1 MNTFTEHDRKLSET
15 LRSLSLETPAAPARH
30 QLRPVLMA
38 GGALVVAA
46 GLALLLWPPVSG
58 YWGRAPDDSDTPAR
72 AGAQQQA
79 PATQADPVNKVETAG
94 ALSAPI
100 REVTGSGYLIA
111 PHSTTVFAKYEG
123 RITQVA
129 VEIGDRVAAGQPL
142 VVLEDASARFS
153 LEQARIDQASARLA
167 LAARR
172 ITADQARATLAR
184 KEALA
189 AVLSRQDVE
198 DARTALA
205 RADNDVAQ
213 AGQDVDKATLSV
225 AIARERIDALT
236 VRAPI
241 AGVVTRLGAHVGD
254 TVLARTDSTLE
265 RLSLA
270 TIVDTDSMVIQADVA
285 EASMARLRPGILGEA
300 VLDGIPDHPF
310 AVEVT
315 RIFPTVSTEK
325 GTVGLRLLPKATPEG
340 MRPGMAARIRLATTA
355 PQRGA
360 NDR

>member
-1 MNTFTEHDRKLSET
+1 MNTLTEHDRKLAET

-38 GGALVVAA
+38 GGALVVVAS
-46 GLALLLWPPVSG
+46 LALLLWPQASSH
-58 YWGRAPDDSDTPAR
+58 WGRDSDALAR

-79 PATQADPVNKVETAG
+79 PATQADPADKVETTS

-111 PHSTTVFAKYEG
+111 PRSTTVFAKYEG

-142 VVLEDASARFS
+142 VVLEDAGARFS
-153 LEQARIDQASARLA
+153 LDEAKIDQASARLA
-167 LAARR
+167 LEARR

-189 AVLSRQDVE
+189 SVLSRQDVE
-198 DARTALA
+198 DARTTSA
-205 RADNDVAQ
+205 RADNDVAR
-213 AGQDVDKATLSV
+213 AERDVDKATLAV

-241 AGVVTRLGAHVGD
+241 AGVVTRLAAHIGN

-270 TIVDTDSMVIQADVA
+270 TIVDTDSMVIEADVA
-285 EASMARLRPGILGEA
+285 EASMALLRPGLQGEA
-300 VLDGIPDHPF
+300 VLDGFPDRPF

-315 RIFPTVSTEK
+315 RVFPTVSTEK
-325 GTVGLRLLPKATPEG
+325 GTVGLRLRPKAPPKD
-340 MRPGMAARIRLATTA
+340 MRPGMAARIRLATTD